1 MGGTG
6 KVVDSGAAVEAWG
19 AAEVVGAAQG
29 AARGMVEVS
38 EAADNGVTRGRVV

>member
-1 MGGTG
+1 
-6 KVVDSGAAVEAWG
+6 
-19 AAEVVGAAQG
+19 VGAAQG